1 MLIRC
6 FKVSISGLPRF
17 QSVYQAM
24 SQDHRAK
31 DRPSN
36 LHSSN
41 TLGIAIKHYYVPKI
55 LCSILQCSLAGLLES
70 LHHVFQFQCLV
81 IWPTSD
87 NSVCHQTSMFVL
99 CLMLAVCVWIR
110 PDSERWSLHV
120 KHNPSLEG
128 PRRAW
133 AYFKDAEHRAGVR
146 GDRHMK
152 PWHFTCNPNIT

>member
-1 MLIRC
+1 MVHLGFGVIWLGN
-6 FKVSISGLPRF
+6 VTG
-17 QSVYQAM
+17 
-24 SQDHRAK
+24 QDHRAK
-31 DRPSN
+31 YRPIN

-41 TLGIAIKHYYVPKI
+41 ILGIALKRYYVPKI
-55 LCSILQCSLAGLLES
+55 LIFCNAAWQDCWNHCTMYHQ
-70 LHHVFQFQCLV
+70 LHCLD

-99 CLMLAVCVWIR
+99 GLMLAVCVWIR

-133 AYFKDAEHRAGVR
+133 AYFKDTERTAGVW
-146 GDRHMK
+146 GADT
-152 PWHFTCNPNIT
+152 WNPADFRVFQYNINTLMV